1 MKKYLVEQFK
11 TDDGQ
16 INYGYM
22 IFNGI
27 VLIQFLLQLIEV
39 FIMMKKNKNTILSF
53 GMLI

>member
-16 INYGYM
+16 INYWLYD
-22 IFNGI
+22 
-27 VLIQFLLQLIEV
+27 IQWYSFDSV
-39 FIMMKKNKNTILSF
+39 FTSTHRSIHYDEENKNTILNF